1 MSDPPPTPPGWP
13 GIEPRWTSSAKNG
26 IGTAV
31 QRASRVW
38 FTLSHGI
45 LNEVYYPRLDQACLR
60 DLGLIVTDGQSFFSE
75 EKRDAASETRW
86 LAPGVPAFH
95 LVNTCRHGRYRIE
108 KTVVTDPAR
117 DVVLQEI
124 AFTPLTGAMGDY
136 HVYVL
141 LAPHLANGGRG
152 NTAWV
157 GDYKGVPMLF
167 ASRGGVALAVAASP
181 DWMRGSAG
189 FVGVSDGWQD
199 LVARKRLSAIY
210 PRAENGNVAL
220 TGEVDLTGGGRFV
233 VALAFGSSA
242 TEAGQRARASL
253 LAGFDTARDG
263 YVGAW
268 HDWQQRFAAAAG
280 LGADGDAV
288 ARTSAAVLRC
298 HESKRIPGALIASL
312 SIPWGD
318 AKTDDDLG
326 GYHLVWP
333 RDLVEAAGGLL
344 AAGAQHEP
352 MRVLEY
358 LRVTQSADGSW
369 PQNMWVDGDPYWH
382 GVQLDETAFPILL
395 LDLIV
400 RERHVTPDEVA
411 TFWPM
416 VRRAAAFIA
425 RTGPATEQDRW
436 EEDAGFAP
444 STVAVEIAALLVA
457 ADMADA
463 QGEPSVGTY
472 LRETADAWND
482 AIESWMYVQGTD
494 LAAAAGVDGY
504 YVRIA
509 PPETA
514 DASSPAFGFVPIK
527 NRPWAQANVAA
538 CDIISPDALAFVR
551 FGLRAADDRR
561 IVNTIR
567 AVDAHLKVDF
577 PFGPLWRRYTDDGY
591 GEHEDGSPFDGVGI
605 GRPWPLL
612 AGERGHYEIAAG
624 HLDEATKLLQA
635 LEACAGDR
643 GLIPEQMW
651 DGADVPS
658 RELVFGQPSGSA
670 MPLVWA
676 HAEYLKLHRSIRDGR
691 VFDCPLQTRQR
702 YVVEQ
707 TTSAFGC
714 WRFDRRIRTL
724 AQGRTLRVETI
735 VPARVHWSTDG
746 WQTAADVE
754 ARDTDLGVWVAD
766 LSTTALGIGAVVTF
780 TFYWPEAGR
789 WEGAD
794 FTVVVGPRA

>member
-1 MSDPPPTPPGWP
+1 VPDPTPSPPGWP

-26 IGTAV
+26 IGTAI
-31 QRASRVW
+31 QRESRVW

-60 DLGLIVTDGQSFFSE
+60 DLGLIVTDGQDFFSE
-75 EKRDAASETRW
+75 EKRDATNETRW
-86 LAPGVPAFH
+86 LAPGVPAFQ

-108 KTVVTDPAR
+108 KTVVSDPTS
-117 DVVLQEI
+117 DVVLQQVT
-124 AFTPLTGAMGDY
+124 FTPLVGTMSDY
-136 HVYVL
+136 HLYVL

-157 GDYKGVPMLF
+157 GEYKGVPMLF
-167 ASRGGVALAVAASP
+167 ASRGGTALAVAASP
-181 DWMRGSAG
+181 DWRQGSAG
-189 FVGVSDGWQD
+189 YVGTSDGWQD
-199 LVARKRLSAIY
+199 LVAHKRLATVY

-220 TGEVDLTGGGRFV
+220 TGEVALPADGRVV
-233 VALAFGSSA
+233 VALAFGNTA
-242 TEAGQRARASL
+242 MEAGQRARASL

-268 HDWQQRFAAAAG
+268 RDWQQRVAAAAD
-280 LGADGDAV
+280 LDDGDTV
-288 ARTSAAVLRC
+288 ARASAAVLRC

-333 RDLVEAAGGLL
+333 RDLVESAGGLL
-344 AAGAQHEP
+344 AAGVRHEP

-369 PQNMWVDGDPYWH
+369 PQNMWVDGAPYWH
-382 GVQLDETAFPILL
+382 GIQLDETAFPILL
-395 LDLIV
+395 LDLV
-400 RERHVTPDEVA
+400 MRERLATPDA
-411 TFWPM
+411 IAGFWPM
-416 VRRAAAFIA
+416 VRRAAAFIV

-457 ADMADA
+457 ADLADA
-463 QGEPSVGTY
+463 HGEPAAAAY

-482 AIESWMYVQGTD
+482 AIESRMYVQGTD

-527 NRPWAQANVAA
+527 NRPWAQSSRRAA
-538 CDIISPDALAFVR
+538 DIISPDALALVR

-561 IVNTIR
+561 IVNTLR
-567 AVDAHLKVDF
+567 ALDAHLKVDF
-577 PFGPLWRRYTDDGY
+577 PFGPLWRRYTGDGY
-591 GEHEDGSPFDGVGI
+591 GEHDDGSPFDGIGI

-612 AGERGHYEIAAG
+612 AGERGHYEVAAG
-624 HLDEATKLLQA
+624 HLDDARRLLGTM
-635 LEACAGDR
+635 EACAGDR
-643 GLIPEQMW
+643 GLIPEQIW
-651 DGADVPS
+651 DGADVPA

-676 HAEYLKLHRSIRDGR
+676 HAEYLKLRRSIRDGR
-691 VFDCPLQTRQR
+691 VFDCPAQTRQR
-702 YVVEQ
+702 YLVEQ
-707 TTSAFGC
+707 ATTTLGC

-724 AQGRTLRVETI
+724 AQGRTLRLETL
-735 VPARVHWSTDG
+735 VPARVHWSADA
-746 WQTAADVE
+746 WQTAGDVE
-754 ARDTDLGVWVAD
+754 ARDTGLGVWTAD
-766 LSTTALGIGAVVTF
+766 LPTTALRIGAIVVF
-780 TFYWPEAGR
+780 TFYWPKAGR
-789 WEGAD
+789 WEGTD
-794 FTVVVGPRA
+794 FSVVVGPRG